1 VAEVICGKR
10 AFIHLGSCP
19 CGWLR
24 CRWIA
29 LRGGDFPRMSY
40 LLHGSGCGRCGWRP
54 REGARCD
61 GGSVEFEPTPTGGG
75 DAVLPRHPQPSTRWA
90 RAGAAQADPT
100 TPAASCRAKS
110 RCLAQCLTRERGLLD
125 FDEIVFRIA
134 IELKLTDVFPVGPG
148 IDALACLE
156 VELDPVALAA
166 AADQAERVAAVS
178 RPVGRGRRTGW

>member
-1 VAEVICGKR
+1 
-10 AFIHLGSCP
+10 
-19 CGWLR
+19 
-24 CRWIA
+24 
-29 LRGGDFPRMSY
+29 MSY

-54 REGARCD
+54 CEGARCD

-90 RAGAAQADPT
+90 RARAGQADPT

-134 IELKLTDVFPVGPG
+134 IELKLTDLSPLVQVLMPWHVLKWNLTQWRSPPPL
-148 IDALACLE
+148 IRLNVL
-156 VELDPVALAA
+156 LP
-166 AADQAERVAAVS
+166 
-178 RPVGRGRRTGW
+178 